1 MNVFEDIKQ
10 LIQSHL
16 NDAHIEVFD
25 LTGTSDHLG
34 INVYSDQFQD
44 MSLIEQHQRLMD
56 ILSPR
61 LASDIHAVKLKTMTL
76 AKARAKGVIDES
88 KE

>member
-1 MNVFEDIKQ
+1 MNVFDDIKN
-10 LIQSHL
+10 LIHSHL

-34 INVYSDQFQD
+34 INVYSDDFKE
-44 MSLIEQHQRLMD
+44 MSLIEQHQKLMD
-56 ILSPR
+56 ILAPR

-76 AKARAKGVIDES
+76 TKARAKGVIDES